1 MVGHSFLEKSAS
13 GQKDLDQ
20 AANAGCTTVMND
32 PGSYTEEASRQ
43 IVLNDLEKAKSIIQD
58 GLSEFPKDATLYRF
72 LGEIYVQLGDSN
84 QALLTLVEAM
94 KLNPGD
100 SQILGAVGKLL
111 LTMGRA
117 ADAKAFFQ
125 TAYQQNKQEV
135 STAYHWMHACQ
146 GESDWSFYPELQN
159 ILRLGDKTAQ
169 NVEPF
174 TLLSVVDN
182 PALLKMRVEMRCRII
197 MNQCREQLKQLP
209 KLLRDKAE
217 GRRIKV
223 GYFSNDFFRGHATMM
238 LLGNFFELHDKDRF
252 EIYIYDFAAERE
264 DVVLQGV
271 QKAADHYVNV
281 KALSDFELAERAR
294 QDGIDIAIDLKGF
307 TRGGR
312 LASFAYRCAP
322 VQVAF
327 LGFPGPTGLPT
338 MDYMIG
344 DPITIPAAMRKNY
357 SEKIMYMPNCYQP
370 NDRWR
375 LRPEKTTRAEVGL
388 PEGKFV
394 FCSLNN
400 PNKITPGDFDVWMPL
415 LKEVP
420 DSVLWLLAPREEV
433 KKNLVKEATARGVAA
448 DRLFFAERVSPKEH
462 FARLEHGDL
471 FLDAFNCNAH
481 TTASETVWAGLP
493 ILTNAGKHFAAR
505 VCSSIVSA
513 IGCPEL
519 SVDTVEEYR
528 AMALKL
534 ATDPAALA
542 EIRQKLQDNL
552 MTTPLYDSEQ
562 YVRDFEAL
570 MEMAIARYDAGD
582 KPKHMMLKP
591 QA

>member
-1 MVGHSFLEKSAS
+1 MVGHSFSAKNAS
-13 GQKDLDQ
+13 GQNDLDQ
-20 AANAGCTTVMND
+20 AAKTGFSTVMND
-32 PGSYTEEASRQ
+32 PGSYTKAASKQ
-43 IVLNDLEKAKSIIQD
+43 LILNDLEKAKSIIQD
-58 GLSEFPKDATLYRF
+58 GLSEFPKEARLYRF
-72 LGEIYVQLGDSN
+72 LGEIYVQQGNSD

-100 SQILGAVGKLL
+100 SQVLGAVGKLL

-117 ADAKAFFQ
+117 ADAKDFFR
-125 TAYQQNKQEV
+125 TAYQNDKQEA
-135 STAYHWMHACQ
+135 STAYHWMHACM
-146 GESDWSFYPELQN
+146 GESDWSFYPELEN

-169 NVEPF
+169 NIEPF
-174 TLLSVVDN
+174 SLLSVADN
-182 PALLKMRVEMRCRII
+182 PTLLKMRVEMRCRVI
-197 MNQCREQLKQLP
+197 MKQCREQLKQLP
-209 KLLRDKAE
+209 KLRRDKAE
-217 GRRIKV
+217 GRRIRI
-223 GYFSNDFFRGHATMM
+223 GYFSNDFFRGHATML
-238 LLGNFFELHDKDRF
+238 LLGKFFELHDKDRF
-252 EIYIYDFAAERE
+252 EIYIYDFAAERGDE
-264 DVVLQGV
+264 VLQGI
-271 QKAADHYVNV
+271 QKTADHYVSV
-281 KALSDFELAERAR
+281 KDLSDFELAERAR
-294 QDGIDIAIDLKGF
+294 QDGIDIAIDMKGF

-357 SEKIMYMPNCYQP
+357 SEKILYMPNCYQP

-375 LRPEKTTRAEVGL
+375 PRPEKTTRAEVGL

-400 PNKITPGDFDVWMPL
+400 PNKITPADFDVWMPL
-415 LKEVP
+415 LQEVP
-420 DSVLWLLAPREEV
+420 DSVLWLLAPRAEV
-433 KKNLVKEATARGVAA
+433 QKNLVKEATARGVDA
-448 DRLFFAERVSPKEH
+448 DRLFFAGRVSPKEH

-493 ILTNAGKHFAAR
+493 ILTKAGNQFAAR

-519 SVDTVEEYR
+519 SVETVEEYK

-542 EIRQKLQDNL
+542 AIRQKLQDNL